1 MILAKVW
8 WESKLFPYFRWR
20 IPWVKIEKSKW
31 SGYFKKSSQLQI
43 WSLMSC
49 YKTSA
54 LAGRLAELTNMSS
67 VACGWTLEKF
77 TEAMTPAIMA
87 PVQYW
92 KNDSMRRKSLK
103 PKKKSQG
110 TWFLLPRPSRGV
122 VSTWEHLSDYQSP
135 LNPELPFWSRHFLF
149 KQLNP
154 SSWLPVIT
162 ENARGPLREYLYL
175 PEAL

>member
-1 MILAKVW
+1 
-8 WESKLFPYFRWR
+8 
-20 IPWVKIEKSKW
+20 
-31 SGYFKKSSQLQI
+31 
-43 WSLMSC
+43 MSC

-122 VSTWEHLSDYQSP
+122 VST
-135 LNPELPFWSRHFLF
+135 
-149 KQLNP
+149 
-154 SSWLPVIT
+154 
-162 ENARGPLREYLYL
+162 
-175 PEAL
+175 